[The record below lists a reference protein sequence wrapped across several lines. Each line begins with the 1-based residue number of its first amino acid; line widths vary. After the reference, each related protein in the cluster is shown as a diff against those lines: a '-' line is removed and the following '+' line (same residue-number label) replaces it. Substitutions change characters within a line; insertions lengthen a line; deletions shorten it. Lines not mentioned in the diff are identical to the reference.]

1 MFATIHINCLH
12 FVVRSDTLL
21 YEPHKNADTCSDSIK
36 FWQYHIR
43 ICKCTFW
50 LILNTYHFVVRRW
63 EYPNIV
69 REIASVATRQPS
81 MQSRWLNMMAS
92 TISYV
97 EVVLK
102 RNNVSFEQVANSSA
116 YRVHIKMQWSDVKTF
131 RADRLKCSLYSGS
144 ERNTGHHHWHA
155 EWNCFRS
162 IAWRACCCN
171 ICT

>member
-50 LILNTYHFVVRRW
+50 LILNTYHFVVR
-63 EYPNIV
+63 
-69 REIASVATRQPS
+69 
-81 MQSRWLNMMAS
+81 RWLNMMAS